1 MSRKLLVGGFKW
13 VENTSQFIKDF
24 IENYNE
30 GSDEGYFPG
39 VDVQY
44 PEKLYDLR
52 NYLPFLLEGR
62 KIEENLQPTCII
74 NQLNFVPVQSGR
86 VFSEEGLC
94 SIFYKFFII

>member
-30 GSDEGYFPG
+30 DSDEGYFPE

-52 NYLPFLLEGR
+52 NYLPFLLEGM

-74 NQLNFVPVQSGR
+74 NQLNFVPVKSGR